1 MAPLYP
7 PQWLQ
12 KRMMTSVMRYQE
24 YSVDMVGNHDQ
35 DKERE
40 EDSNDGF
47 MHRPVMVNS
56 TTTQNNRMVSE
67 TQGGNDD
74 DDDDD
79 ENKKLEIDKEINHE
93 MHTMACNLHMNL
105 TSQKKGESHQTW
117 WQRATEGI
125 LVWQSSRK
133 MCLIL
138 ES

>member
-1 MAPLYP
+1 MFSEPVAPLYP

-24 YSVDMVGNHDQ
+24 FIDDMVGNIDQ
-35 DKERE
+35 DKVSD
-40 EDSNDGF
+40 EDSNDDL
-47 MHRPVMVNS
+47 MRRS
-56 TTTQNNRMVSE
+56 TLVTANHSHHKVSKDNNV
-67 TQGGNDD
+67 
-74 DDDDD
+74 DD
-79 ENKKLEIDKEINHE
+79 ENKNIEIEDDTNRE
-93 MHTMACNLHMNL
+93 MHAMACNLHVNL
-105 TSQKKGESHQTW
+105 SSQKKGESHQTW

>member
-1 MAPLYP
+1 MYLKPVAPLYP

-24 YSVDMVGNHDQ
+24 YTDDMVGNNGQ
-35 DKERE
+35 DNERD
-40 EDSNDGF
+40 EDSNDD
-47 MHRPVMVNS
+47 MMRRS
-56 TTTQNNRMVSE
+56 TTITAITHPRNVPE
-67 TQGGNDD
+67 EGTGEEE
-74 DDDDD
+74 D
-79 ENKKLEIDKEINHE
+79 ENKNLEIADDTNREIHA
-93 MHTMACNLHMNL
+93 MACHLHVNLS
-105 TSQKKGESHQTW
+105 SQKKGESHQTW